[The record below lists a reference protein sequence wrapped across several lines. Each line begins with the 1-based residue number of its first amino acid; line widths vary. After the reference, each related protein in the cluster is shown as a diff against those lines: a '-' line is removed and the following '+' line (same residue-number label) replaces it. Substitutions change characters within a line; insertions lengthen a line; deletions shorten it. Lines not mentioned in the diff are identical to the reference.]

1 MNTSIDLPELTRA
14 VQAGVP
20 LVPRP
25 FQALGRGL
33 GLDEDTVLGALQRWQ
48 DGGLLREISAI
59 LNGEAFG
66 WESALISGR
75 VPVDRI
81 EAVAAVVGA
90 HPNVSHNYQRNH
102 EFNLWFTLSVPPRM
116 GLRPTL
122 RLLEEEAEVDLFW
135 PLPRT
140 RTFKI
145 SVRMD
150 PKTRRNRSHGH
161 ASKAPVARMHTT
173 PRDELFFR
181 LLQTPLP
188 YVSRPFAAL
197 GAPHGIGEDE
207 LLAFAALHKG
217 GAMRRYAGT
226 FHHRRLGVRGNV
238 MSAWAVPED
247 RVEEIGLALAGLP
260 EVSHCYAREVYSVFP
275 FTLYAMIHGPD
286 PEACAEI
293 AKGFA
298 ADLGVSAPAMLQSTR
313 EFKKCRLRYFLPEL
327 ETWWAARVPPT
338 GGDA

>member
-1 MNTSIDLPELTRA
+1 VNTSIDLPELTSA
-14 VQAGVP
+14 IQAGVP

-25 FQALGRGL
+25 FEALGKGL
-33 GLDEDTVLGALQRWQ
+33 GLDEEMVLATLQRWQ

-75 VPVDRI
+75 VPTDRI
-81 EAVAAVVGA
+81 DAVAAVVGA
-90 HPNVSHNYQRNH
+90 HPNVSHNYERNH

-122 RLLEEEAEVDLFW
+122 RLLEEEADVDLFW

-161 ASKAPVARMHTT
+161 ASKAPVPRMHTT
-173 PRDELFFR
+173 PRDELLFR

-188 YVSRPFAAL
+188 YVARPFAAL
-197 GAPHGIGEDE
+197 GAPHGVDEDE
-207 LLAFAALHKG
+207 LLAFAERHTG

-247 RVEEIGLALAGLP
+247 RVEEIGLALAELP

-286 PEACAEI
+286 PEACKAI
-293 AKGFA
+293 AAGFA
-298 ADLGVSAPAMLQSTR
+298 ADLGVPPPAMLQSTR

-327 ETWWAARVPPT
+327 ETWWDARVPPT
-338 GGDA
+338 EGEA

>member
-1 MNTSIDLPELTRA
+1 MNATLELPELTRA
-14 VQAGVP
+14 VQAGVS

-25 FQALGRGL
+25 FQALGKGL
-33 GLDEDTVLGALQRWQ
+33 GIDEVTVIDTLQQWQ

-75 VPVDRI
+75 VPADRI
-81 EAVAAVVGA
+81 EEVAAVVGA

-122 RLLEEEAEVDLFW
+122 RLLEKEADVDLFW

-150 PKTRRNRSHGH
+150 PKTRRNSSHGH
-161 ASKAPVARMHTT
+161 ASKAPVTRIHTT
-173 PRDELFFR
+173 PHDELLFR

-188 YVSRPFAAL
+188 CVERPFAAL
-197 GAPHGIGEDE
+197 GAPHGISEDE
-207 LLAFAALHKG
+207 LLAFGERHMG

-238 MSAWAVPED
+238 MSAWAVPAD
-247 RVEEIGLALAGLP
+247 RVEEIGLALAELP

-286 PEACAEI
+286 PAACEVI
-293 AKGFA
+293 AAGFA
-298 ADLGVSAPAMLQSTR
+298 ADLGVPAPAMLQSTR
-313 EFKKCRLRYFLPEL
+313 EFKKCRLRYFLPEM
-327 ETWWAARVPPT
+327 ETWWDSRVPST
-338 GGDA
+338 GSDA